1 MSGTLSSE
9 QFEAAYELIARALDR
24 VGPERERLFLARLA
38 LALAH
43 RLPDLKSL
51 GQAIAVAEGDSRE
64 SSAPLSPDPSPAR
77 GEGSK

>member
-43 RLPDLKSL
+43 LLPDLKAL
-51 GQAIAVAEGDSRE
+51 EHALAIAETETGN
-64 SSAPLSPDPSPAR
+64 
-77 GEGSK
+77 GSGAL